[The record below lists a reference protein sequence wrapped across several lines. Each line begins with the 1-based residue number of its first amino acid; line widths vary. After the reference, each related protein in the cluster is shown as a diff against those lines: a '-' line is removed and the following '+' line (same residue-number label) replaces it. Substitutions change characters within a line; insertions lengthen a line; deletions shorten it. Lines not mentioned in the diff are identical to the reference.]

1 MAIAH
6 IMLHNMLCVNSM
18 MGTKEDS
25 NSILM
30 ELFSR
35 RRWATGSAQQLWNY
49 AMHVLHNF
57 LGFYINTTA
66 FCLGRSNLHLPIL
79 KSSMAYLI
87 EQSMPLEPYFE
98 TLLLLWQVC
107 APNSIDPEYLFISK
121 LGVRSSQLWAAPG
134 APATLP
140 APNPLVESLYR
151 RAVSLKNKVQ
161 TGLNHVIWN
170 TFKNHDNVLYI

>member
-1 MAIAH
+1 MG
-6 IMLHNMLCVNSM
+6 LC
-18 MGTKEDS
+18 
-25 NSILM
+25 M

-35 RRWATGSAQQLWNY
+35 RRWMSNWISPTVKQLWKY
-49 AMHVLHNF
+49 VMYVLYTF
-57 LGFYINTTA
+57 FGFDINTTA
-66 FCLGRSNLHLPIL
+66 FCLGRSSLHLLIL

-87 EQSMPLEPYFE
+87 EQSMPLEPFFE

-140 APNPLVESLYR
+140 APNPLAESLYR